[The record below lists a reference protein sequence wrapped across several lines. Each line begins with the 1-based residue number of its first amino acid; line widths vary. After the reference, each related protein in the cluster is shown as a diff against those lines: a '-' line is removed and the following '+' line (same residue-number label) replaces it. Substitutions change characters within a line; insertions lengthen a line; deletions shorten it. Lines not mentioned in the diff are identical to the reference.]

1 MVPFFLAHFI
11 WQPYQRRLNADDP
24 LTGGKE
30 YSSSN
35 TDGAR
40 SARDVSGQDAAGR
53 FGRREATGA
62 QVRTWP
68 TDLR

>member
-11 WQPYQRRLNADDP
+11 WQPYQRRLNAGDP
-24 LTGGKE
+24 LTDGKE
-30 YSSSN
+30 RSSSN
-35 TDGAR
+35 TNGAR
-40 SARDVSGQDAAGR
+40 SPRGVSDQDAGR
-53 FGRREATGA
+53 FGRREAACA